1 MRYLP
6 KSIDARGVTNEMLIH
21 ICFLEAANHGR
32 FAYPGRHVPWN
43 PFNDKGLLGED
54 QAAADQRARRKGGSS
69 AKLDPLG
76 MLIMGEM
83 PQINHGTIVPI

>member
-1 MRYLP
+1 MLTHACLQGLLTTGDFRY
-6 KSIDARGVTNEMLIH
+6 V
-21 ICFLEAANHGR
+21 NHRR
-32 FAYPGRHVPWN
+32 FSNPCRNVPWN
-43 PFNDKGLLGED
+43 PFKDKGLLGEG

-76 MLIMGEM
+76 VLIMGEM